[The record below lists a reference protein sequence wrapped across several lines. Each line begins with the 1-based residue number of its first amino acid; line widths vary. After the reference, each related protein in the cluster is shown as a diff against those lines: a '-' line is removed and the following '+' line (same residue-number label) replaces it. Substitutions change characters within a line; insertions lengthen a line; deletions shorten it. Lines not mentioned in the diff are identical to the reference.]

1 MADLSKGVHA
11 CQSIGEII
19 KYLLA
24 LSSTRVPVAF
34 GVQKEAGKSYD
45 RLRREANRK
54 AMDLLNSLPD
64 GATLTDEQRQ
74 VLAGYT
80 GEGGIG
86 GSVSEYYTPQPIAE
100 GVWEIMKL
108 YGADVGN
115 TLEPSAGTGIFN
127 ETKPKGTLMTA
138 TEISPISGRI
148 NQLLHP
154 EDNVRVSPF
163 ESLASETP
171 DDSFDH
177 VVGNVPFGGRDN
189 SRNID
194 KPYADEK
201 DMGAYFMLRM
211 LDKIKPNGFMC
222 VIVPPGIVSGNNNR
236 KLRERL
242 SRKAEFLGA
251 HRLPTGTFDANGT
264 DTVVDIVLMRKHPE
278 DMAAKIPDLSDDV
291 LTEASVLWPEF
302 INGKWFD
309 QDGKRFV
316 YGEQTQGFQGR
327 IEVKADGQ
335 VDNAALKQKMI
346 HKFDSRINW
355 LLLDVEQPSDMAGL
369 VDDGE
374 MRIINGVWY
383 RMAGGKWIMAD
394 AGKELSVNSEQFGAD
409 SWDGLRRNLETSQG
423 RLGMS
428 FRQMANVRASYT
440 SELSKDMVELVDW
453 VNAQPEKF
461 RERLYRGAMI
471 GRMLTE
477 YQDLKAAG
485 ASAEEA
491 EAQRLTL
498 RDRLQAEVDR
508 YGNPGRGPVSR
519 LSGKGAK
526 AWFAFRG
533 AVKSDGTLSDELT
546 GKLVKFDSKASY
558 DATSHQDTLRHLYSD
573 LTQDP
578 VQLDAFRAA
587 FSGEL
592 PESDDEL
599 LNLLANT
606 PGIAVSPYGGIVPF
620 ARATSGDIG
629 EITAPKLAYL
639 SKLED
644 GPVKNN
650 ILSQLAAIEEKRFIT
665 PAESVRFKL
674 NSRWFDR
681 SVILEFLQE
690 HGYPDLKYVRDIQLD
705 GDAMVSE
712 TYNGGDGLF
721 VGHRYGVVQRKD
733 KESGETIYEW
743 DRKSGDN
750 ATGFPAQLEK
760 YLNGARIGG
769 KDSATANGYRDAVDK
784 LEEQFNKWIKT
795 HDRYDELIGTYNNV
809 FNSNIPYE
817 HSGDPLGLQG
827 VSGKRQPFDYQNQE
841 VRRLSEDGRGILG
854 FGTGLG
860 KTTTALALEAFNFEN
875 GRSARTAYVVP
886 KSVLENWYYEAKD
899 FLSADAFSNYLFV
912 GLDVLTDGDQ
922 IKQVPVLD
930 ENGEQVMNADGTPKM
945 RDGLKIADEAT
956 ITARMNAIPHSNYRA
971 VVFTKEQYSR
981 IPLRDE
987 TVDEHAQ
994 DVLMD
999 FVAAGKVAG
1008 AADSDSHRKEAARRR
1023 VLAEGA
1029 DTGTEKAEKY
1039 PYFEDMGFDSVIADE
1054 GHNYRNSYKNGR
1066 EASQLAYLPG
1076 SAVAQSARDMAIKN
1090 AYLMKQNGGRGP
1102 VLLTATPVVNT
1113 PVDAYNMLSHVLPKE
1128 YWQKLG
1134 IYGPDDF
1141 VKLFGKT
1148 RLETIQKLSGEVEE
1162 KMALVG
1168 FENLDALR
1176 GIFHRWTTLKTA
1188 EDVKDT
1194 VEIPELDE
1202 HQQNA
1207 PLTPEQLEAYEELRL
1222 QAEALSN
1229 DGRVINGQGEIEE
1242 IGQRPIFSII
1252 RDMDRVC
1259 TDMDLYHRRITYRF
1273 PPEYKDAVQKLVDSL
1288 PKTVSSEGEDDEE
1301 TETAS
1306 VEYSL
1311 LDKGGFIQLQVR
1323 EQYENEVNK
1332 RLAKF
1337 GIDERRVTHPVTPKY
1352 EKLIATLKEF
1362 FPQGKQI
1369 IFTDEKTQHQKLKR
1383 IIAHALDI
1391 DPAKIGILNAQTVAD
1406 AGKTGK
1412 KLKAV
1417 KPPKELPDEPTE
1429 AQLQKY
1435 TDQMALY
1442 DAYIAQ
1448 QNEISLGGL
1457 EQIAADFQE
1466 GRTPIIICNK
1476 KAEVGINLHKGTT
1489 DIHHL
1494 TLPWTPASIAQ
1505 RNGRG
1510 ARVGSGRASVRVHYY
1525 CGKGSF
1531 DEYRLK
1537 TLKRKATWISD
1548 ILRSDKSTM
1557 ENADANDM
1565 IEMQMYTAKDDGTR
1579 LAMMQTQMDAAKA
1592 AQLARR
1598 KEQAGVDLQN
1608 YIKAQHASAVDVV
1621 ALTQQ
1626 LESERAALE
1635 KANESVE
1642 RNRKNV
1648 LDKQASNDDWKQ
1660 KFGSLYS
1667 SDRALLAQYRYQ
1679 LKSAIEQKQMLG
1691 RSVKIKEAIL
1701 ARVKKSE
1708 SEIKRLRPQVEDAIS
1723 SGLLDLDADI
1733 VSHARDYYFDGN
1745 KAWKVGNY
1753 YVYNSSIVRL
1763 KTIDLDQK
1771 RGSYEVIYSPKGMKD
1786 GSTLLGLMSEQ
1797 TDYTP
1802 DELTLL
1808 GKINGGVSVA
1818 SVADILSRDQF
1829 YDYLNRGLVAI
1840 TDKTAVLSVA
1850 AGGYEAQG
1858 IYGDADLKRAV
1869 YPDVNDGALKSS
1881 VAEWILS
1888 MLGQGKSYAISGGE
1902 MFFKALYGQDYM
1914 TAVYSYAETLS
1925 PEALQDRVST
1935 ALANRPATYKLTTIE
1950 GNSENEVMNAIY
1962 GRSEFSDDE
1971 YLLRKSS
1978 LGQTAQYANQD
1989 AIKQAIDD
1997 ANFRIKASRRDN
2009 LRQAVLSQTQ
2019 SWVAAIRGAVDK
2031 GILTPLISAV
2041 VNDGK
2046 KMMDT
2051 YATSETVEVSG
2062 LYGGT
2067 QNVSTLNFVSLFSD
2081 LVLAGLVDIT
2091 AVTPEMLSSRNN
2103 YVSVLVGVSEALA
2116 GRSEEQ
2122 KAADKARINEALG
2135 IETAG
2140 PEADP
2145 APAAQ
2150 PVADETSAISTAQ
2163 GDAVAEAQSLGLNF
2177 RISTADLKMMYAPKY
2192 AAGQVFGLQEA
2203 SGTKGALFLA
2213 KDELK
2218 AAFGAKWLPA
2228 KARNADFPGNWW
2240 IIETKHNPLDV
2251 LAVVKKHA

>member
-24 LSSTRVPVAF
+24 LNTTRTPVTF

-54 AMDLLNSLPD
+54 AVDLLNSLPD
-64 GATLTDEQRQ
+64 GAALTDEQRQ

-138 TEISPISGRI
+138 TEISPVSGRI

-154 EDNVRVSPF
+154 EDKVRVSPF
-163 ESLASETP
+163 ESLASESP

-222 VIVPPGIVSGNNNR
+222 VIVPPGIVSGNNNK
-236 KLRERL
+236 KLRDRL

-264 DTVVDIVLMRKHPE
+264 DTVVDVVLMRKHPE

-302 INGKWFD
+302 INGKWFE
-309 QDGKRFV
+309 QEGRRFV
-316 YGEQTQGFQGR
+316 HGEQTQGFQGR

-355 LLLDVEQPSDMAGL
+355 LLLDVEQPSDMAGM

-383 RMAGGKWIMAD
+383 RMAAGKWIMAD
-394 AGKELSVNSEQFGAD
+394 AGKEAPVNSEQFGAD

-423 RLGMS
+423 RLNMS
-428 FRQMANVRASYT
+428 FSQMANVRASYT

-453 VNAQPEKF
+453 ISAQPEKF

-485 ASAEEA
+485 ISAENI

-498 RDRLQAEVDR
+498 ADRLQAEIDR
-508 YGNPGRGPVSR
+508 YGNPSRGPVSR

-533 AVKSDGTLSDELT
+533 AIKSDGTISDEIT
-546 GKLVKFDSKASY
+546 GKLVTFDSSTSY
-558 DATSHQDTLRHLYSD
+558 DSTSHQDTLRHLYSD

-587 FSGEL
+587 FTGEL
-592 PESDDEL
+592 PKSDDEL
-599 LNLLANT
+599 LNLLANI
-606 PGIAVSPYGGIVPF
+606 PGIAISPYGGIIPF

-629 EITAPKLAYL
+629 EITAPKLDYL

-650 ILSQLAAIEEKRFIT
+650 VLSQLAAIESKRFIT
-665 PAESVRFKL
+665 PADNVRFKL

-690 HGYPDLKYVRDIQLD
+690 HGYPDLKYVKDIQLE
-705 GDAMVSE
+705 GDAMVSD
-712 TYNGGDGLF
+712 TYNGNDGIF
-721 VGHRYGVVQRKD
+721 VGHRYGVIQRKD

-769 KDSATANGYRDAVDK
+769 KDMATANGYRDQVDS

-795 HDRYDELIGTYNNV
+795 HDRYDELVATYNNV
-809 FNSNIPYE
+809 FNNNIPYE

-827 VSGKRQPFDYQNQE
+827 VSGKRLPFDYQNQE

-886 KSVLENWYYEAKD
+886 KSVLENWYYESKE

-930 ENGEQVMNADGTPKM
+930 ENGEPVMNADGSPKM
-945 RDGLKIADEAT
+945 RDGLKVADEAT

-987 TVDEHAQ
+987 TVDEHAH

-1008 AADSDSHRKEAARRR
+1008 ASESDSHRKEAARRR

-1039 PYFEDMGFDSVIADE
+1039 PYYEDMGFDSVIADE

-1113 PVDAYNMLSHVLPKE
+1113 PIDAYNMLSHVLPKE

-1194 VEIPELDE
+1194 VEIPSLDE
-1202 HQQNA
+1202 HQQDA
-1207 PLTPEQLEAYEELRL
+1207 PLTAEQLEAYEELRK
-1222 QAEALSN
+1222 QAEALSHKGLAKN
-1229 DGRVINGQGEIEE
+1229 EQGEIEE
-1242 IGQRPIFSII
+1242 VGQRPIFSII

-1288 PKTVSSEGEDDEE
+1288 PKTVSTEGEGDEE

-1311 LDKGGFIQLQVR
+1311 LDKGDFIQLQVR
-1323 EQYENEVNK
+1323 EAYENEVNK

-1337 GIDERRVTHPVTPKY
+1337 GIDDRRVTHPVTPKY

-1362 FPQGKQI
+1362 YPQGKQI

-1391 DPAKIGILNAQTVAD
+1391 EPGKIGILNAQTVAE
-1406 AGKTGK
+1406 AGKGAK

-1417 KPPKELPDEPTE
+1417 KPPKELPDEPTD

-1442 DAYIAQ
+1442 DAYMAQ
-1448 QNEISLGGL
+1448 QNEVSLGGL

-1537 TLKRKATWISD
+1537 TLKRKASWITD
-1548 ILRSDKSTM
+1548 ILRSDKSAM

-1565 IEMQMYTAKDDGTR
+1565 IEMQMYTAKDDGAR

-1598 KEQAGVDLQN
+1598 KEQAGISLQN
-1608 YIKAQHASAVDVV
+1608 YIKAQHASGVDAV
-1621 ALTQQ
+1621 ALAKE
-1626 LESERAALE
+1626 LEAERAAL
-1635 KANESVE
+1635 AQVSESVE

-1648 LDKQASNDDWKQ
+1648 LEKQASNDDWKQ
-1660 KFGSLYS
+1660 KFGSVYS
-1667 SDRALLAQYRYQ
+1667 SDRALLTQYRYQ
-1679 LKSAIEQKQMLG
+1679 LKSAIAQKQQIG
-1691 RSVKIKEAIL
+1691 RSVKIKESVL
-1701 ARVKKSE
+1701 ARVQKSDA
-1708 SEIKRLRPQVEDAIS
+1708 EIKRLRPQVEEAIAA
-1723 SGLLDLDADI
+1723 GLLDVDADI

-1745 KAWKVGNY
+1745 KSWKVGNY

-1763 KTIDLDQK
+1763 KSISLDEK
-1771 RGSYEVIYSPKGMKD
+1771 RGGFEVVYSPKGLKD
-1786 GSTLLGLMSEQ
+1786 GSTLLGLMNEQ

-1808 GKINGGVSVA
+1808 AKVNGGVSVA

-1829 YDYLNRGLVAI
+1829 YDFLNRGLLNI
-1840 TDKTAVLSVA
+1840 TDKTALLTVS
-1850 AGGYEAQG
+1850 AGGYEASG
-1858 IYGDADLKRAV
+1858 IYGENDLKRAV

-1881 VAEWILS
+1881 VASWILS
-1888 MLGQGKSYAISGGE
+1888 MLANGKSYAISGGE
-1902 MFFKALYGQDYM
+1902 LFYKSLYGQDYM

-1925 PEALQDRVST
+1925 VESLQDRIAK
-1935 ALANRPATYKLTTIE
+1935 ALAARPATSKKATVE
-1950 GNSENEVMNAIY
+1950 GNSESEVMNALY
-1962 GRSEFSDDE
+1962 GRSGFNDSDF
-1971 YLLRKSS
+1971 LLRISS
-1978 LGQTAQYANQD
+1978 LGQMMQYANQA
-1989 AIKQAIDD
+1989 AIKQAVED
-1997 ANFRIKASRRDN
+1997 ANTRIKAARQEN
-2009 LRQAVLSQTQ
+2009 LAQAVKSLTQ
-2019 SWVAAIRGAVDK
+2019 SWATAIKGTVAAGT
-2031 GILTPLISAV
+2031 LTPQILDV
-2041 VNDGK
+2041 VNNGK

-2067 QNVSTLNFVSLFSD
+2067 QNVRTLNFVSMFSD
-2081 LVLAGLVDIT
+2081 LVLAGLVDLTVIT
-2091 AVTPEMLSSRNN
+2091 ASMLSSRES
-2103 YVSVLVGVSEALA
+2103 YVSVLVSVAEKLA
-2116 GRSEEQ
+2116 ARSDEE
-2122 KAADKARINEALG
+2122 KAADKARLNEMLG
-2135 IETAG
+2135 IMPDE
-2140 PEADP
+2140 P
-2145 APAAQ
+2145 APEPQ
-2150 PVADETSAISTAQ
+2150 PVVDQTSSISEAQ

-2177 RISTADLKMMYAPKY
+2177 RISTADLKMMYAPRY

-2203 SGTKGALFLA
+2203 SGNKGALFLA

-2240 IIETKHNPLDV
+2240 IFETKHNPLDV